1 METGPALT
9 WYSMPL
15 SRRHFLRQ
23 AAAVSVGFGGLQ
35 AFVLNACAGQRS
47 RTEYGE
53 KGEAAV
59 SIRVPAGF
67 GPLVPDPTGIFDL
80 PADFTYRI
88 ISRFG
93 DTMDDGFLVP
103 SRGDGMAAFPGPDGT
118 TILVCNHEV
127 TPRGSRDESALG
139 DDYALLDRLD
149 PADCYDYGT
158 DARPAG
164 GGTTTIVYDTRTD
177 EVVRR
182 FLSLAGTLRNCAGGP
197 TPWNSWLTCEEIVL
211 PARAPWA
218 RSHGWVFEVPA
229 TAEPGLARPVPIEP
243 MGRFN
248 HEAVAID
255 PTSGVVYQT
264 EDRHEGLL
272 YRYVPDIPADLH
284 AGGRLQALVVRD
296 RPSLDT
302 RNWDDGPIIPVGTS
316 LPVEWIDLREIHA
329 PDDDLRFHG
338 FEAGAA
344 RFARGEG
351 MWYGNGAVYFAC
363 TNGGPERLGQI
374 WKYTPSSAEAKPGE
388 ADAPGRLELF
398 LESDD
403 VTVLENADN
412 ITVAPW
418 GDLFVCED
426 GDDEDYLIGVR
437 PDGSTYRFGHNA
449 VSDSELAG
457 ACFSPD
463 GSTLFLNIQVD
474 GLTLA
479 ITGPWKDTAS
489 A

>member
-1 METGPALT
+1 ML
-9 WYSMPL
+9 L
-15 SRRHFLRQ
+15 SRRHFLRR

-35 AFVLNACAGQRS
+35 AFVSACDRGVERAESDPGRS
-47 RTEYGE
+47 
-53 KGEAAV
+53 A
-59 SIRVPAGF
+59 SVPSHPGF
-67 GPLVPDPTGIFDL
+67 GPPAPDPAGIFDL
-80 PADFTYRI
+80 PEGFTYRV
-88 ISRFG
+88 ISRFR

-103 SRGDGMAAFPGPDGT
+103 SLPDGMAAFPGPDGT

-127 TPRGSRDESALG
+127 TPRGSRGRSALG
-139 DDYALLDRLD
+139 DDYTLLDRLD
-149 PADCYDYGT
+149 PADCYDYGV

-164 GGTTTIVYDTRTD
+164 GGTTTIVYDTRAG

-197 TPWNSWLTCEEIVL
+197 TPWNSWLTCEEIVM
-211 PARAPWA
+211 PAEVPWA

-229 TAEPGLARPVPIEP
+229 TADPGLARPVPIEA

-248 HEAVAID
+248 HEAVAVE
-255 PTSGVVYQT
+255 PKSGVVYQT
-264 EDRHEGLL
+264 EDRHDGLL
-272 YRYVPDIPADLH
+272 YRYVPDAPGDLH
-284 AGGRLQALVVRD
+284 AGGRLQALAVPD

-302 RNWDDGPIIPVGTS
+302 RNWGDGPELPVGTS
-316 LPVEWIDLREIHA
+316 LPVRWIDLRDVHA
-329 PDDDLRFHG
+329 PDDDLRMRG

-363 TNGGPERLGQI
+363 TNGGAERLGQI
-374 WKYTPSSAEAKPGE
+374 WKYTPSHAEATADE

-426 GDDEDYLIGVR
+426 GDGDQYLIGVR
-437 PDGSTYRFGHNA
+437 PDGATYRFGRNA
-449 VSDSELAG
+449 VSESELAG

-463 GSTLFLNIQVD
+463 GSTLFMNIQED

-479 ITGPWKDTAS
+479 ITGDWAQPAARRS
-489 A
+489 I